1 MRMKSDNKKFSGLLF
16 LEEKEGIQRK
26 NNSASINTES
36 PGTDFFER
44 KSGRAVLEDPSHLTL
59 SLRLNSIHLRTIPS
73 AISNE
78 GKGGGGGRVGIA
90 KGVTTN
96 VENTSRIRIEGDARE
111 ERSKAKVR
119 LLSGRESFV
128 GKYHK
133 STLTALPLSLSF
145 LPRFSHNKLS
155 FIYKPARGKL
165 NT

>member
-1 MRMKSDNKKFSGLLF
+1 MTIKNSQAYCSSKRR
-16 LEEKEGIQRK
+16 KEFKGKITQLPLIPK
-26 NNSASINTES
+26 T
-36 PGTDFFER
+36 GTDFFER

-133 STLTALPLSLSF
+133 STLTALPLSLSL